1 MLILLPPSEGKTA
14 PDSGKRFAPAALG
27 YPGLKRTRSQVIDAV
42 VTLCT
47 GNANRAASA
56 LGLGPKQRELVSM
69 NGQLKSA
76 PTAPAIDVYTG
87 VLYEALDFTSLPVT
101 ARKRA
106 DSRVAIASALF
117 GLLRPS
123 DPIPAY
129 RLSGDTALPG
139 LGSLASVWREAI
151 QSELIASKGPILD
164 LRSGAYVNL
173 GPIPE
178 SIADRAFVGRVLLES
193 GGKRSVVSH
202 HNKAT
207 KGRLVRAMLGQA
219 SVPKTASAVPGF
231 VKKLGFETEVREPK
245 KDGDPL
251 GLDIIVYQT

>member
-1 MLILLPPSEGKTA
+1 MLILLPPSEGKSS
-14 PDSGKRFAPAALG
+14 PDQGKRLAATSLG
-27 YPGLKRTRSQVIDAV
+27 YPGLKKTRTRVMDALV
-42 VTLCT
+42 GLCSS
-47 GNANRAASA
+47 NANRAVSV
-56 LGLGPKQRELVSM
+56 LGLGPKQRDLVAL
-69 NGQLKSA
+69 NAQLRSA
-76 PTAPAIDVYTG
+76 PTAPAIDIYTG
-87 VLYEALDFTSLPVT
+87 VLYEALDFSSLPAA

-106 DSRVAIASALF
+106 DARVAIASALF

-129 RLSGDTALPG
+129 RLSGDTTLPG
-139 LGSLASVWREAI
+139 LGTLASIWREPI
-151 QSELIASKGPILD
+151 QAELTASTGPILD

-178 SIADRAFVGRVLLES
+178 SIAHRAFVGRVLLDK

-207 KGRLVRAMLGQA
+207 KGRLVREILRQ
-219 SVPKTASAVPGF
+219 STVPKTIDAVPAF
-231 VKKLGFETEVREPK
+231 LTKVGFESEVREPK

>member
-14 PDSGKRFAPAALG
+14 PESGKRFASTSLG
-27 YPGLKRTRSQVIDAV
+27 YPGLKRTRSQVIDSLV
-42 VTLCT
+42 NLCS
-47 GNANRAASA
+47 GNTNRAVSV
-56 LGLGPKQRELVSM
+56 LGLGPKQRELVSV
-69 NGQLKSA
+69 NSQLKSA

-87 VLYEALDFTSLPVT
+87 VLYEALDFASLPAA

-106 DSRVAIASALF
+106 DARVAIASALF

-129 RLSGDTALPG
+129 RLSGDTTLPG
-139 LGSLASVWREAI
+139 LGTLASVWREAI
-151 QSELIASKGPILD
+151 SSELGAYKGPIID

-178 SIADRAFVGRVLLES
+178 SSADRAFVGRVLLDK

-207 KGRLVRAMLGQA
+207 KGRLVRAVLEQA
-219 SVPKTASAVPGF
+219 SVPKSASAVPGF
-231 VKKLGFETEVREPK
+231 LAKLGFETEVREPK

>member
-1 MLILLPPSEGKTA
+1 MLILLPPSEGKTS
-14 PDSGKRFAPAALG
+14 PDKGKRLAATSLG
-27 YPGLKRTRSQVIDAV
+27 YPRLKKTRALVMDALV
-42 VTLCT
+42 ELCS
-47 GNANRAASA
+47 GNVNQAVSV
-56 LGLGPKQRELVSM
+56 LGLGPKQRGLVAM
-69 NGQLKSA
+69 NGQLRSA

-87 VLYEALDFTSLPVT
+87 VLYEALDFSSLPAA

-106 DSRVAIASALF
+106 DARVAIASALF

-129 RLSGDTALPG
+129 RLSGDTTLPG
-139 LGSLASVWREAI
+139 VGTLASIWREVI
-151 QSELIASKGPILD
+151 QAELTASKGPILD
-164 LRSGAYVNL
+164 LRSGAYVSL

-178 SIADRAFVGRVLLES
+178 SIAHRAFVGRVLLDK

-207 KGRLVRAMLGQA
+207 KGRLVREVLQQ
-219 SVPKTASAVPGF
+219 SAVPKSVDDVPEFLATIGF
-231 VKKLGFETEVREPK
+231 DNEVREPK

-251 GLDIIVYQT
+251 GLDIIVYET

>member
-14 PDSGKRFAPAALG
+14 PESGKRFAAASLG
-27 YPGLKRTRSQVIDAV
+27 YPGLKRTRSQVIDSL
-42 VTLCT
+42 VTLCS
-47 GNANRAASA
+47 GNTSRAVSV
-56 LGLGPKQRELVSM
+56 LGLGPKQRELVSV

-76 PTAPAIDVYTG
+76 PAAPAIDVYTG
-87 VLYEALDFTSLPVT
+87 VLYEALDFASLPAA

-106 DSRVAIASALF
+106 DARVAIASALF

-129 RLSGDTALPG
+129 RLSGDTTLPG

-151 QSELIASKGPILD
+151 QSELSASKDPILD
-164 LRSGAYVNL
+164 LRSGAYANL

-178 SIADRAFVGRVLLES
+178 SIADRAFVGRVLLEA

-207 KGRLVRAMLGQA
+207 KGRLVRAVLGQS

-231 VKKLGFETEVREPK
+231 LEELGFESEVREPK
-245 KDGDPL
+245 KTGDPL
-251 GLDIIVYQT
+251 GLDIIVYET

>member
-14 PDSGKRFAPAALG
+14 PERGKRFVASALG
-27 YPGLKRTRSQVIDAV
+27 YPGLKKTRTLVMDALV
-42 VTLCT
+42 ELCS
-47 GNANRAASA
+47 GNVNRAVSV
-56 LGLGPKQRELVSM
+56 LDLGPKQRDLVAM
-69 NGQLKSA
+69 NAQLRSA
-76 PTAPAIDVYTG
+76 ACAPAIDVYTG
-87 VLYEALDFTSLPVT
+87 VLYEALDFPTLPAS

-106 DSRVAIASALF
+106 DTRVAIASALF

-123 DPIPAY
+123 DSIPAY
-129 RLSGDTALPG
+129 RLSGDTTLPG
-139 LGSLASVWREAI
+139 VGTLASIWREAI
-151 QSELIASKGPILD
+151 QAELTSSKGPILD

-173 GPIPE
+173 GSIPE
-178 SIADRAFVGRVLLES
+178 SIAHRAFAGRVLLDK

-207 KGRLVRAMLGQA
+207 KGRLVREILQQPTT
-219 SVPKTASAVPGF
+219 PKTVDALPAFLAMV
-231 VKKLGFETEVREPK
+231 GFECEVREPK

>member
-1 MLILLPPSEGKTA
+1 MLILLPPSEGKTS
-14 PDSGKRFAPAALG
+14 PEKGKRLAATSLG
-27 YPGLKRTRSQVIDAV
+27 YPGLKDNRTLVMNALVD
-42 VTLCT
+42 LCA
-47 GNANRAASA
+47 GNANRAVSV
-56 LGLGPKQRELVSM
+56 LGLGPKQRDLVAM
-69 NGQLKSA
+69 NTHVRSA
-76 PTAPAIDVYTG
+76 PTAPAIDIYTG
-87 VLYEALDFTSLPVT
+87 VLYEALDFASLPAA

-106 DSRVAIASALF
+106 DARVAIASALF

-129 RLSGDTALPG
+129 RLSGDTTLPG
-139 LGSLASVWREAI
+139 VGTLASIWREPI
-151 QSELIASKGPILD
+151 QAELTTSKGPILD

-178 SIADRAFVGRVLLES
+178 SIAHRAFAGRVLLDK

-207 KGRLVRAMLGQA
+207 KGRLVREILLQ
-219 SVPKTASAVPGF
+219 STVPKTVDAVPEF
-231 VKKLGFETEVREPK
+231 LAKVGFECEVREPK